1 MRILGAGNDWDHAG
15 PAVFHAQWWLGQHW
29 GRAFEVVNLVP
40 EGLTLPAGSG
50 RGWPLLR
57 RREVDVSV
65 EELER
70 GASEPASEVDFARV
84 AGRA

>member
-65 EELER
+65 EDLER
-70 GASEPASEVDFARV
+70 GASEPAWEPDFAR
-84 AGRA
+84 AADRA